1 MGKRGEGHI
10 SPDVLGNDAMYAKSI
25 KRILDITLALAAL
38 IGLSPL
44 LLILTA
50 VGAIEMRGNPFFS
63 QERPGWHERA
73 FKIYK
78 FRTMTD
84 ERGAD
89 GKLLPDEARLKK
101 YGRFLRSTS
110 LDELPELWNILR
122 GDMSVVGPRPLLT
135 EYLPWYTAEEHRRH
149 CVRPGL
155 TGWAQIKGRNNLDW
169 DRRFEADVYYVDHI
183 SFRFDMSI
191 FFSTVMKVLLR
202 EDVIE
207 DTRTVEP
214 NFASQRYQQAEN
226 SRMEIEE

>member
-1 MGKRGEGHI
+1 MGKKDRII
-10 SPDVLGNDAMYAKSI
+10 SIGNDAMYTKYI
-25 KRILDITLALAAL
+25 KRILDITLALPAL
-38 IGLSPL
+38 VGLLPL

-63 QERPGWHERA
+63 QERPGWHERI

-78 FRTMTD
+78 FRTMTN
-84 ERGAD
+84 ECGAD
-89 GKLLPDEARLKK
+89 GKLLPDEVRLKE

-122 GDMSVVGPRPLLT
+122 GDMSIVGPRPLLT

-155 TGWAQIKGRNNLDW
+155 TGWAQINGRNNLDW
-169 DRRFEADVYYVDHI
+169 DRRFKADVYYVDHI
-183 SFRFDMSI
+183 SFRFDVSI
-191 FFSTVMKVLLR
+191 FFSTVKKVLLR

-207 DTRTVEP
+207 DTRAVEP
-214 NFASQRYQQAEN
+214 NFASERCELAEI
-226 SRMEIEE
+226 SRMESAE

>member
-1 MGKRGEGHI
+1 MGKKDRII
-10 SPDVLGNDAMYAKSI
+10 SIGNDAMYTKYI
-25 KRILDITLALAAL
+25 KRILDITLALPAL
-38 IGLSPL
+38 VGLLPL

-63 QERPGWHERA
+63 QERPGWHERI

-78 FRTMTD
+78 FRTMTN
-84 ERGAD
+84 ECGAD
-89 GKLLPDEARLKK
+89 GKLLPDEVRLKE

-122 GDMSVVGPRPLLT
+122 GDMSIVGPRPLLT

-155 TGWAQIKGRNNLDW
+155 TGWAQINGRNNLDW
-169 DRRFEADVYYVDHI
+169 DRRFKADVYYVDHI
-183 SFRFDMSI
+183 SFRFDVSI
-191 FFSTVMKVLLR
+191 FFSTVKRVLLR

-207 DTRTVEP
+207 DTRAVEP
-214 NFASQRYQQAEN
+214 NFASERCELAEI
-226 SRMEIEE
+226 SRMESAE

>member
-1 MGKRGEGHI
+1 MGKKDRII
-10 SPDVLGNDAMYAKSI
+10 SIGNDAMYTKYI
-25 KRILDITLALAAL
+25 KRILDITFALPAL
-38 IGLSPL
+38 VGLLPL

-63 QERPGWHERA
+63 QERPGWHERI

-78 FRTMTD
+78 FRTMTN
-84 ERGAD
+84 ECGAD
-89 GKLLPDEARLKK
+89 GKLLPDEVRLKE

-122 GDMSVVGPRPLLT
+122 GDMSIVGPRPLLT

-155 TGWAQIKGRNNLDW
+155 TGWAQINGRNNLDW
-169 DRRFEADVYYVDHI
+169 DRRFKADVYYVDHI
-183 SFRFDMSI
+183 SFRFDVSI
-191 FFSTVMKVLLR
+191 FFSTVKRVLLR

-207 DTRTVEP
+207 DTRAVEP
-214 NFASQRYQQAEN
+214 NFASERCELAEI
-226 SRMEIEE
+226 SRMESAE

>member
-1 MGKRGEGHI
+1 
-10 SPDVLGNDAMYAKSI
+10 MYTKYI
-25 KRILDITLALAAL
+25 KRILDITLALPAL
-38 IGLSPL
+38 VGLLPL

-63 QERPGWHERA
+63 QERPGWHERI

-78 FRTMTD
+78 FRTMTN
-84 ERGAD
+84 ECGAD
-89 GKLLPDEARLKK
+89 GKLLPDEVRLKE

-122 GDMSVVGPRPLLT
+122 GDMSIVGPRPLLT

-155 TGWAQIKGRNNLDW
+155 TGWAQINGRNNLDW
-169 DRRFEADVYYVDHI
+169 DRRFKADVYYVDHI
-183 SFRFDMSI
+183 SFRFDVSI
-191 FFSTVMKVLLR
+191 FFSTVKRVLLR

-207 DTRTVEP
+207 DTRAVEP
-214 NFASQRYQQAEN
+214 NFASERCELAEI
-226 SRMEIEE
+226 SRMESAE